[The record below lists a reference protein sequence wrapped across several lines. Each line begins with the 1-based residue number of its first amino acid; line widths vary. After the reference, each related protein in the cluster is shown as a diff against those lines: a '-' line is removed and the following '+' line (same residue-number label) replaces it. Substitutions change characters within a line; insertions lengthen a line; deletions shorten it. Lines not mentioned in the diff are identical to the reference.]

1 MQAHRNAYV
10 QNEQCPAPVGGGLKV
25 TRTVKR
31 ETLNMFNRDSLVNT
45 ARERA
50 VPSGGAYPDCEDASD
65 DQCCLAL
72 HQVSYD
78 KDSAAD
84 VESGCEARCLLERR
98 TGFEHAC
105 LPGHDECMD
114 AEAADGRAWD
124 KARYVKVMCF
134 CGGRFSID
142 PADNQPQLKED
153 GEDCEADEECTG
165 TSICFNRKCRPPGIE
180 CDACEREVDCDVG
193 NARAFGVFKCAYGQC
208 IYDGSKQAPDGH
220 ACLNNAD
227 CQSNDCATYTG
238 DTGTNLL
245 TRYCRSQA
253 NGICGVVNTQS
264 YDQLG
269 HPIIG
274 YDVAHIGYH
283 CWGDKMGNQV
293 LECSDPICTECMPST
308 QTCQT
313 GFDFPFTCSDGCR
326 CNSGICHPS
335 FNQCTHE
342 SGSFAG
348 NDGDACTAADQ
359 CKSQTCAQCYDPL
372 GARCYTKQ
380 SPATGCSDNCMC
392 SSGTCYTGQ
401 CTYETASFA
410 GPAGAYCTAADQCRS
425 GLCGTCGSGDG
436 IQRCYEERPP
446 GSGCSDD
453 CMCTNSC
460 QLNTGRCL
468 YTAGAPT
475 GAVCTS
481 HTQCDSGR
489 CDGLSD
495 SQPWGNCARKGV
507 LCEGCY
513 SDVDC
518 GVNMMCYQPPGYS
531 SGSCISSSGGL
542 GGEAC
547 AGNGNCASGKCATW
561 FGAGEWQYCASAGT
575 GASCGGGSQRG
586 HCFGYGGTGGNG
598 CSTGPCISGSCLDNA
613 ICRDGCNA
621 GSCPGGYVCSFIA
634 GQSNKCFFN
643 GGSPGGNAC
652 QANEHCASG
661 VCVDWV
667 GAFQRRFCAPLEGE
681 PCGYDIGVGTGKH
694 THCFGQESAGTILLG
709 SDCHGSAPYCVATPE
724 GHDSGTPALGVCST
738 SPNVATHGRRM
749 EEVGAVDLSD
759 WMKHGIHTEAY
770 RRAMSVEDY
779 GGGYTH
785 VTRNSDGT
793 NTVVV
798 VPFQNNTVFKGTIS
812 MYQANHVPY
821 ERSFGKMKDTFPPP
835 PPPAPSLY
843 HDPPPPLPSPPPS
856 ASSCEE
862 AMRTR
867 TNSLTMVVV
876 AASLNDT
883 TGTSSFF
890 SGSWCNEMRK
900 STFNCN
906 SYYSMQEGSARLRMC
921 DFPSDPSSEFC
932 ELSPTYYV
940 CDSPPPVRTSSSTLL
955 PSPSPL
961 PLPPPN
967 ADAEELG
974 RRHRKRQLDRVVDP
988 LMGDHL
994 KATDQCRSD
1003 LMEFKLRFFRLS
1015 SEGGTACDYDNFDPY
1030 TSIAGGAF
1038 PTCDSTLSTD
1048 THYDSCC
1055 VTDRHADH
1063 RSMYYISKDS
1073 TGQSFE
1079 NGVPIGENVYGGR
1092 SAAMITA
1099 DLNGDGFEELLM
1111 ADGVYIN
1118 HGGTFS
1124 SKPDVTFAGVTAWKR
1139 LYVADMDA
1147 RNTYPDIIG
1156 LDVTGRA
1163 YMMRSSVPAT
1173 PMQTSFQVRF
1183 DTSVQTGKPAFRGN
1197 YMVECVLQDPACS
1210 VSTDCPSQCYQP
1222 FYYNTISEFDVYVK
1236 PDAYP
1241 VWRKGDRLRATSVVA
1256 ADLAGSTC
1264 DGDKF
1269 LNNDLEVVRVEHFD
1283 MDTVRRDVASEHAD
1297 ASWIGSGQHN
1307 PHLRTHHRL
1316 RLRFVDRTVCT
1327 AWPMGPN
1334 GYWNPAIT
1342 TLTLTGT
1349 PKLPGAMVRPT
1360 PGQTPT
1366 FFHPQRIGGV
1376 DDVGAVDIA
1385 AIDVLSHKGTR
1396 DTQKDVCLLFRG
1408 RPIKCYVLPEMPVG
1422 HSGQLVY
1429 DASNVMDV
1437 VMPDTFDDMHDAIQF
1452 ARITSSGAGRSFTA
1466 PGWQFEGEFLVL
1478 NWEDDVMTPS
1488 ANERVPPGVTAGSV
1502 IEITSWDATF
1512 DVSFLLERNK
1522 GRFYVEEAGEFFI
1535 KFRTGTA
1542 NWRYVDGSYNPCDSV
1557 ETGTVYDRTV
1567 DEACADPVWIQQ
1579 ANKVPRCDVHGPI
1592 CKRGTDHSDCAS
1604 LGYGSTVAFDATY
1617 ASVQTLGADDD
1628 SCAYANNGYCTSCHP
1643 SPVSRRALLL
1653 LTPTNGMSFV
1663 ASQARTRAWATRR
1676 ASRKRTSSA
1685 ASAPD
1690 RTSPTRRGRTR
1701 GGRR

>member
-1 MQAHRNAYV
+1 
-10 QNEQCPAPVGGGLKV
+10 
-25 TRTVKR
+25 
-31 ETLNMFNRDSLVNT
+31 
-45 ARERA
+45 
-50 VPSGGAYPDCEDASD
+50 
-65 DQCCLAL
+65 
-72 HQVSYD
+72 
-78 KDSAAD
+78 
-84 VESGCEARCLLERR
+84 
-98 TGFEHAC
+98 
-105 LPGHDECMD
+105 
-114 AEAADGRAWD
+114 
-124 KARYVKVMCF
+124 
-134 CGGRFSID
+134 
-142 PADNQPQLKED
+142 
-153 GEDCEADEECTG
+153 
-165 TSICFNRKCRPPGIE
+165 
-180 CDACEREVDCDVG
+180 
-193 NARAFGVFKCAYGQC
+193 
-208 IYDGSKQAPDGH
+208 
-220 ACLNNAD
+220 
-227 CQSNDCATYTG
+227 
-238 DTGTNLL
+238 
-245 TRYCRSQA
+245 
-253 NGICGVVNTQS
+253 
-264 YDQLG
+264 
-269 HPIIG
+269 
-274 YDVAHIGYH
+274 
-283 CWGDKMGNQV
+283 
-293 LECSDPICTECMPST
+293 
-308 QTCQT
+308 
-313 GFDFPFTCSDGCR
+313 
-326 CNSGICHPS
+326 
-335 FNQCTHE
+335 
-342 SGSFAG
+342 
-348 NDGDACTAADQ
+348 
-359 CKSQTCAQCYDPL
+359 
-372 GARCYTKQ
+372 
-380 SPATGCSDNCMC
+380 
-392 SSGTCYTGQ
+392 
-401 CTYETASFA
+401 
-410 GPAGAYCTAADQCRS
+410 
-425 GLCGTCGSGDG
+425 
-436 IQRCYEERPP
+436 
-446 GSGCSDD
+446 
-453 CMCTNSC
+453 
-460 QLNTGRCL
+460 
-468 YTAGAPT
+468 
-475 GAVCTS
+475 
-481 HTQCDSGR
+481 
-489 CDGLSD
+489 
-495 SQPWGNCARKGV
+495 
-507 LCEGCY
+507 
-513 SDVDC
+513 
-518 GVNMMCYQPPGYS
+518 
-531 SGSCISSSGGL
+531 
-542 GGEAC
+542 
-547 AGNGNCASGKCATW
+547 
-561 FGAGEWQYCASAGT
+561 
-575 GASCGGGSQRG
+575 
-586 HCFGYGGTGGNG
+586 
-598 CSTGPCISGSCLDNA
+598 
-613 ICRDGCNA
+613 
-621 GSCPGGYVCSFIA
+621 
-634 GQSNKCFFN
+634 
-643 GGSPGGNAC
+643 
-652 QANEHCASG
+652 
-661 VCVDWV
+661 
-667 GAFQRRFCAPLEGE
+667 
-681 PCGYDIGVGTGKH
+681 
-694 THCFGQESAGTILLG
+694 
-709 SDCHGSAPYCVATPE
+709 
-724 GHDSGTPALGVCST
+724 
-738 SPNVATHGRRM
+738 
-749 EEVGAVDLSD
+749 
-759 WMKHGIHTEAY
+759 
-770 RRAMSVEDY
+770 
-779 GGGYTH
+779 
-785 VTRNSDGT
+785 
-793 NTVVV
+793 
-798 VPFQNNTVFKGTIS
+798 
-812 MYQANHVPY
+812 
-821 ERSFGKMKDTFPPP
+821 
-835 PPPAPSLY
+835 
-843 HDPPPPLPSPPPS
+843 
-856 ASSCEE
+856 
-862 AMRTR
+862 MRTR

-940 CDSPPPVRTSSSTLL
+940 CDSPPPVRTSSSTPL
-955 PSPSPL
+955 PSPSPS

-1307 PHLRTHHRL
+1307 PRLRTHHRL
-1316 RLRFVDRTVCT
+1316 RLRFADRTVCT
-1327 AWPMGPN
+1327 AWPVGPN
-1334 GYWNPAIT
+1334 GFWNPAIT

-1628 SCAYANNGYCTSCHP
+1628 SCAYANNGYCTSCRP
-1643 SPVSRRALLL
+1643 PPVSRRALLS

-1676 ASRKRTSSA
+1676 ASRRRTSSA